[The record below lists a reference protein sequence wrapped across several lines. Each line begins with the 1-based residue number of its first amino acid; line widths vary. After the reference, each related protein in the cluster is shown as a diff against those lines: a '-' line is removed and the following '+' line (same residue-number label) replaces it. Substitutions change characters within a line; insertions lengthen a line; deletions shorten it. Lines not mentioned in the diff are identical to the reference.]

1 MFFQKGVSTW
11 AIYQE
16 RSFYINPQVFIK
28 RGIFTSSI
36 FSRGPVCQGSDDVTQ
51 AGQGLV
57 NGGTLLQAVS
67 SGSRAVS
74 SLTEIAS
81 MPTFIQWIPQV
92 DFIYEIQ
99 KKKKAKVD
107 PTFSILFICIQK
119 LQNNWH
125 LVSLAAEFINVT
137 YFNFE
142 KLNFQILIDLLENRS
157 FLLKSGPICYICNN
171 LKSSFFCIIFNII
184 YAFIICRT
192 CQPNLQG

>member
-16 RSFYINPQVFIK
+16 RSFNNPQVFIK

-36 FSRGPVCQGSDDVTQ
+36 FPRGPVCQGSDDVTQ

-81 MPTFIQWIPQV
+81 MPTFIQWILQV

-99 KKKKAKVD
+99 KKK
-107 PTFSILFICIQK
+107 
-119 LQNNWH
+119 N
-125 LVSLAAEFINVT
+125 
-137 YFNFE
+137 
-142 KLNFQILIDLLENRS
+142 
-157 FLLKSGPICYICNN
+157 
-171 LKSSFFCIIFNII
+171 
-184 YAFIICRT
+184 
-192 CQPNLQG
+192 